1 MVTWIFFVFS
11 IQPKSNISAIKFNS
25 VKIYDLPSICVQ
37 VSVCP
42 GQQRAASV
50 CILTS
55 YSLLLQF
62 FYQLVPWWHCKTS
75 CTNHCSMYHNLNLIV
90 IAKQVDSS
98 QVKDGKQEK
107 TTTNRQEIW
116 AGGEGRRGQGAF
128 KISNR
133 KGNLTPGIIQI
144 LTGHLTGSGKK

>member
-1 MVTWIFFVFS
+1 MKVRRRSNMVTWIFFVFS
-11 IQPKSNISAIKFNS
+11 IQPKSNISAININS
-25 VKIYDLPSICVQ
+25 VKIYDLPSICAQ

-55 YSLLLQF
+55 YTLLLQF

-75 CTNHCSMYHNLNLIV
+75 YTNHCSMYHNLNLIV

-98 QVKDGKQEK
+98 QV
-107 TTTNRQEIW
+107 RMV
-116 AGGEGRRGQGAF
+116 
-128 KISNR
+128 NR
-133 KGNLTPGIIQI
+133 KKQQQI
-144 LTGHLTGSGKK
+144 DRKSGRKGRGGGVKGPSKYQTGR